1 MFSEIYFALYER
13 QKRITFF
20 IISVPSTGHSMVT
33 CPVTLTEGR
42 FVKRMNEVRFVER
55 MNEVRFV
62 KRMSEDGG
70 NERLPTS

>member
-1 MFSEIYFALYER
+1 MHPFLFVFGLKLTHLLINSMFSEIYFALYER

-42 FVKRMNEVRFVER
+42 FVKRMNEVRFV
-55 MNEVRFV
+55 
-62 KRMSEDGG
+62 K
-70 NERLPTS
+70 